1 MGYELRRG
9 EGIIEDYLPPL
20 QVTNRIPSVRVI
32 FASRRTRA
40 MIELP
45 VVSETPKPRKPDWLR
60 VKLPIGPEYAM
71 VRKIV
76 DENKLH
82 TICESGN
89 CPNMGE
95 CWGAGTATFMILGN
109 VCTRSCTF
117 CAVATGRPPEYDE
130 QEPQRVAE
138 AIKTM
143 KVKHAVITSVN
154 RDELKDRG
162 AEIWYQTVVKVKELS
177 PATTIETLIPDVKAN
192 WDALYRMIAG
202 GQEVVSH
209 NLETVERLYRRV
221 RPQARYERSLEQIR
235 LTKEANMRTKSGI
248 MLGLGETDDEVFKA
262 MDDLAAHGLDILTL
276 GQYLQPTKMHIE
288 VAEFIHPDKFAFFKE
303 EGLKRGLKYVESGP
317 LVRSSYHAERHVN
330 VPI

>member
-1 MGYELRRG
+1 
-9 EGIIEDYLPPL
+9 
-20 QVTNRIPSVRVI
+20 
-32 FASRRTRA
+32 

-45 VVSETPKPRKPDWLR
+45 VVSAEESNRKKKPNWLR
-60 VKLPIGPEYAM
+60 VKLPVGKDYAR
-71 VRKIV
+71 VRKLV
-76 DENKLH
+76 DNHKLH

-130 QEPQRVAE
+130 QEPGRVAE
-138 AIKTM
+138 AIKLM
-143 KVKHAVITSVN
+143 GVKHAVITSVN

-162 AEIWYQTVVKVKELS
+162 AEIWYQTVVQTKELC
-177 PATTIETLIPDVKAN
+177 PDTTIETLIPDVKGN
-192 WDALYRMIAG
+192 WDALYRMIEG

-209 NLETVERLYRRV
+209 NMETVERLYRRV
-221 RPQARYERSLEQIR
+221 RPQAKYARSLEQIK
-235 LTKEANMRTKSGI
+235 LTYEAGKRTKSGI
-248 MLGLGETDDEVFKA
+248 MLGVGETPDEVHKA
-262 MDDLAAHGLDILTL
+262 MDDLVENGLHVLTL
-276 GQYLQPTKMHIE
+276 GQYLQPTKMHLE
-288 VAEFIHPDKFAFFKE
+288 VAEFIHPDQFEAYKE

-330 VPI
+330 VPIN

>member
-1 MGYELRRG
+1 
-9 EGIIEDYLPPL
+9 
-20 QVTNRIPSVRVI
+20 
-32 FASRRTRA
+32 

-45 VVSETPKPRKPDWLR
+45 VISTASDKHAKKPNWLR
-60 VKLPIGPEYAM
+60 VKLPVGKDYAI

-130 QEPQRVAE
+130 AEPQRVAE
-138 AIKTM
+138 AIATM
-143 KVKHAVITSVN
+143 GVKHAVLTSVN

-162 AEIWYQTVVKVKELS
+162 AEIWYQTVKLVKELC
-177 PATTIETLIPDVKAN
+177 PKTTIETLIPDVKNN
-192 WDALYRMIAG
+192 WDALQRMVEG

-209 NLETVERLYRRV
+209 NMETVERLYRRV
-221 RPQARYERSLEQIR
+221 RPQAKYSRSLEQTLR
-235 LTKEANMRTKSGI
+235 TYQMGKRTKSGI
-248 MLGLGETDDEVFKA
+248 MLGLGESEEEVFKA
-262 MDDLAAHGLDILTL
+262 MDDLVEAGLHILTL

-288 VAEFIHPDKFAFFKE
+288 VAEFIHPDQFEKYKE
-303 EGLKRGLKYVESGP
+303 EGLRRGLKYVESGP

-330 VPI
+330 VNIK

>member
-1 MGYELRRG
+1 
-9 EGIIEDYLPPL
+9 
-20 QVTNRIPSVRVI
+20 
-32 FASRRTRA
+32 

-45 VVSETPKPRKPDWLR
+45 VVSKEEKKRKPDWLR
-60 VKLPIGPEYAM
+60 VKLPIGKEYAK
-71 VRKIV
+71 VRKLV
-76 DENKLH
+76 DNYKLH

-130 QEPQRVAE
+130 EEPQRVAE
-138 AIKTM
+138 AIKLM
-143 KVKHAVITSVN
+143 GVKHAVITSVN

-162 AEIWYQTVVKVKELS
+162 AEIWYQTVAQTKAQCPE
-177 PATTIETLIPDVKAN
+177 TTIETLIPDVKNN
-192 WDALYRMIAG
+192 WDALYRMIEA

-209 NLETVERLYRRV
+209 NVETVERLYRRV
-221 RPQARYERSLEQIR
+221 RPQAKYERSLEQIKR
-235 LTKEANMRTKSGI
+235 TYEAGKRTKSGI
-248 MLGLGETDDEVFKA
+248 MLGVGETPDEVYKA
-262 MDDLAAHGLDILTL
+262 MDDLVENGLHILTL
-276 GQYLQPTKMHIE
+276 GQYLQPTKMHLE
-288 VAEFIHPDKFAFFKE
+288 VAEYIHPDQFAAYRE

>member
-1 MGYELRRG
+1 
-9 EGIIEDYLPPL
+9 
-20 QVTNRIPSVRVI
+20 
-32 FASRRTRA
+32 

-45 VVSETPKPRKPDWLR
+45 VIDNSEKKQRNRKPDWLR
-60 VKLPIGPEYAM
+60 VKLPVGKEYAR
-71 VRKIV
+71 VRKLV

-130 QEPQRVAE
+130 GEPLRVAE

-143 KVKHAVITSVN
+143 GVKHAVITSVN

-162 AEIWYQTVVKVKELS
+162 AEIWYQTVVQTKRLS
-177 PATTIETLIPDVKAN
+177 PQTTIETLIPDVKGN
-192 WDALYRMIAG
+192 WDALYRMIEG

-209 NLETVERLYRRV
+209 NVETVERLYRRV
-221 RPQARYERSLEQIR
+221 RPQAKYQRSLDQIK
-235 LTKEANMRTKSGI
+235 LTKEAGKRTKSGI
-248 MLGLGETDDEVFKA
+248 MLGVGETEEEVHKA
-262 MDDLAAHGLDILTL
+262 MDDLVAHGLDILTL
-276 GQYLQPTKMHIE
+276 GQYLQPTKMHLE
-288 VAEFIHPDKFAFFKE
+288 VASWIHPDQFEAYKE
-303 EGLKRGLKYVESGP
+303 EGLRRGLKYVESGP

-330 VPI
+330 VPID